1 MTSIE
6 SFGNIR
12 LIISDECDDKLMD
25 LRLINCNQLFH
36 KVFLIISSH
45 YALTVSG
52 PTHGVKN
59 TCRNYKKLSLIC

>member
-1 MTSIE
+1 ME

-25 LRLINCNQLFH
+25 LRLINYNQLFH
-36 KVFLIISSH
+36 KVFIIISSH
-45 YALTVSG
+45 YAVTLSET
-52 PTHGVKN
+52 THGVKN